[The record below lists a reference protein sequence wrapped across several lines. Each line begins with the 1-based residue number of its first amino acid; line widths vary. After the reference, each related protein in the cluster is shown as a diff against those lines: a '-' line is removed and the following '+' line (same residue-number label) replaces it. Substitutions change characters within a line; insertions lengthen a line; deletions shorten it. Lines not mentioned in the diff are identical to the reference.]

1 MGAIRLVSLIA
12 GALLIMASFS
22 AFFTVNQTQQALV
35 LQFGEPK
42 RTIQEPGLAFKLP
55 FIQDVIYYE
64 KRVLS
69 LIPQDAEEV
78 ILSDQKRLQ
87 VDAYARYQIEDPLL
101 FYQTVRNELGARGRL
116 EAIIDSSV
124 RRALGRE
131 TLASILTGQRN
142 DITRSIGEEVN
153 ASVSSLG
160 IRIIDVRLR
169 RADYPTAT
177 SQNIFNRMK
186 SEREREANEFR
197 ATGEEEAQKIRA
209 DAEKTA
215 GVPAAKRGQGL
226 ASEVALARHDAPAC
240 GSGQRASVSS
250 SHVSFPGGL
259 LPPTAKSR
267 SSNTASRAFMRGTR
281 SEGALVQAHERPAS
295 SRVSASTTAVASSI
309 APAKS
314 SRPPKDASATWPR
327 RGAAGIAHAVGSAL
341 QRVPSKDST
350 LVSASPPSDEN
361 PPATYMRSPCTAA
374 PCCMRGSDNLYLR
387 RAPHYFDFSSA
398 ASKRQSPSTPMAQLN
413 LSFNVFGN
421 SREISRSQRLHQ
433 ATVMRGSM

>member
-1 MGAIRLVSLIA
+1 MGALRLVSIIA
-12 GALLIMASFS
+12 IIGFVITASSAL
-22 AFFTVNQTQQALV
+22 FTVNQTQQALV

-42 RTIQEPGLAFKLP
+42 RTIQEPGLAFKMP

-87 VDAYARYQIEDPLL
+87 VDAYARYRIEDPLL

-142 DITRSIGEEVN
+142 DIVRSIGEEVN

-160 IRIIDVRLR
+160 IQIIDVRLR

-186 SEREREANEFR
+186 SEREREAKEFR

-209 DAEKTA
+209 DAEKTRT
-215 GVPAAKRGQGL
+215 VIL
-226 ASEVALARHDAPAC
+226 SEAQREAQETR
-240 GSGQRASVSS
+240 GSGDAQAIQIYADSFGQDAEFFAFYRSMEAYRKSMGQNDTSMVLSPESS
-250 SHVSFPGGL
+250 FFRFFKD
-259 LPPTAKSR
+259 KS
-267 SSNTASRAFMRGTR
+267 
-281 SEGALVQAHERPAS
+281 GAE
-295 SRVSASTTAVASSI
+295 
-309 APAKS
+309 
-314 SRPPKDASATWPR
+314 PK
-327 RGAAGIAHAVGSAL
+327 
-341 QRVPSKDST
+341 
-350 LVSASPPSDEN
+350 
-361 PPATYMRSPCTAA
+361 
-374 PCCMRGSDNLYLR
+374 
-387 RAPHYFDFSSA
+387 
-398 ASKRQSPSTPMAQLN
+398 
-413 LSFNVFGN
+413 
-421 SREISRSQRLHQ
+421 
-433 ATVMRGSM
+433 

>member
-1 MGAIRLVSLIA
+1 MGIGRLVTLA
-12 GALLIMASFS
+12 VAALLLAGVSGS
-22 AFFTVNQTQQALV
+22 LFTVNQTQQALV

-55 FIQDVIYYE
+55 FIQDVTYYE

-160 IRIIDVRLR
+160 IKIIDVRLR
-169 RADYPTAT
+169 RADYPAAT

-186 SEREREANEFR
+186 SEREREAKEFR

-209 DAEKTA
+209 DAEKTRT
-215 GVPAAKRGQGL
+215 VII
-226 ASEVALARHDAPAC
+226 SEA
-240 GSGQRASVSS
+240 QREAQE
-250 SHVSFPGGL
+250 
-259 LPPTAKSR
+259 T
-267 SSNTASRAFMRGTR
+267 
-281 SEGALVQAHERPAS
+281 
-295 SRVSASTTAVASSI
+295 
-309 APAKS
+309 
-314 SRPPKDASATWPR
+314 
-327 RGAAGIAHAVGSAL
+327 RGAGDGKAIEIYADSFGQDADFFAFYRSMEAYRKSMNNNDTSLVLSPDTSFF
-341 QRVPSKDST
+341 RFFKDKNGT
-350 LVSASPPSDEN
+350 D
-361 PPATYMRSPCTAA
+361 
-374 PCCMRGSDNLYLR
+374 
-387 RAPHYFDFSSA
+387 
-398 ASKRQSPSTPMAQLN
+398 
-413 LSFNVFGN
+413 
-421 SREISRSQRLHQ
+421 
-433 ATVMRGSM
+433 

>member
-1 MGAIRLVSLIA
+1 MGATRLVSLIV
-12 GALLIMASFS
+12 GALLIVASFS

-186 SEREREANEFR
+186 SEREREAKEFR
-197 ATGEEEAQKIRA
+197 ATGEEEAQKIGA
-209 DAEKTA
+209 DAEKTRTVIISEA
-215 GVPAAKRGQGL
+215 QREAQQTRGEGDGEAIKIYADSFGQDAEFFAFYRSMEAYRKSIGNSDTSMVL
-226 ASEVALARHDAPAC
+226 SPDSSFFRFFKDKSGDAP
-240 GSGQRASVSS
+240 
-250 SHVSFPGGL
+250 
-259 LPPTAKSR
+259 K
-267 SSNTASRAFMRGTR
+267 
-281 SEGALVQAHERPAS
+281 
-295 SRVSASTTAVASSI
+295 
-309 APAKS
+309 
-314 SRPPKDASATWPR
+314 
-327 RGAAGIAHAVGSAL
+327 
-341 QRVPSKDST
+341 
-350 LVSASPPSDEN
+350 
-361 PPATYMRSPCTAA
+361 
-374 PCCMRGSDNLYLR
+374 
-387 RAPHYFDFSSA
+387 
-398 ASKRQSPSTPMAQLN
+398 
-413 LSFNVFGN
+413 
-421 SREISRSQRLHQ
+421 
-433 ATVMRGSM
+433 

>member
-1 MGAIRLVSLIA
+1 MGALRLVSIIA
-12 GALLIMASFS
+12 IIGFVITASSAL
-22 AFFTVNQTQQALV
+22 FTVNQTQQALV

-42 RTIQEPGLAFKLP
+42 RTIQEPGLAFKMP

-87 VDAYARYQIEDPLL
+87 VDAYARYRIEDPLL

-142 DITRSIGEEVN
+142 DIVRSIGEEVN

-160 IRIIDVRLR
+160 IQIIDVRLR

-186 SEREREANEFR
+186 SEREREAKEFR

-209 DAEKTA
+209 DAEKTRT
-215 GVPAAKRGQGL
+215 VIL
-226 ASEVALARHDAPAC
+226 SEAQREAQETR
-240 GSGQRASVSS
+240 GSGDAQAIQIYADSFGQDAEFFAFYRSMEAYRKSMGQNDTSMVLSPESS
-250 SHVSFPGGL
+250 FFRFF
-259 LPPTAKSR
+259 KDK
-267 SSNTASRAFMRGTR
+267 N
-281 SEGALVQAHERPAS
+281 GAE
-295 SRVSASTTAVASSI
+295 
-309 APAKS
+309 
-314 SRPPKDASATWPR
+314 PK
-327 RGAAGIAHAVGSAL
+327 
-341 QRVPSKDST
+341 
-350 LVSASPPSDEN
+350 
-361 PPATYMRSPCTAA
+361 
-374 PCCMRGSDNLYLR
+374 
-387 RAPHYFDFSSA
+387 
-398 ASKRQSPSTPMAQLN
+398 
-413 LSFNVFGN
+413 
-421 SREISRSQRLHQ
+421 
-433 ATVMRGSM
+433 